1 MTRKTADGGYFVHES
16 SYVDPGAEIGEG
28 TKIWHFSHIQPGARI
43 GRGCSIGQNVNI
55 AANVRIG
62 DWVKIQNNVSVYEGV
77 ELEDYVFCGPSM
89 VFTNI
94 LDPRSEFPQR
104 GSEFYLKTLVRRS
117 ASIGANAT
125 IICGHTVGRSALV
138 GAGAVVTRDVPD
150 FALVYGNPA
159 AVQGWICACGERL
172 AFEETTTLCR
182 RCGRRYLREGG
193 SVAICPE
200 IQE

>member
-1 MTRKTADGGYFVHES
+1 MTEKTAAGGYFVHES
-16 SYVDPGAEIGEG
+16 SYVDAGAEIGEG
-28 TKIWHFSHIQPGARI
+28 TKIWHFSHIQSGARI

-55 AANVRIG
+55 AANVKIG
-62 DWVKIQNNVSVYEGV
+62 DFVKIQNNVSVYEGV

-104 GSEFYLKTLVRRS
+104 GSEFYLKTLVKRS

-125 IICGHTVGRSALV
+125 VVCGRTIGRSAFI

-159 AVQGWICACGERL
+159 ALKGWICACGGRL
-172 AFEETTTLCR
+172 DFREESALCR
-182 RCGRRYLREGG
+182 RCGRRYLREKGT
-193 SVAICPE
+193 VRICAE
-200 IQE
+200 IPQ